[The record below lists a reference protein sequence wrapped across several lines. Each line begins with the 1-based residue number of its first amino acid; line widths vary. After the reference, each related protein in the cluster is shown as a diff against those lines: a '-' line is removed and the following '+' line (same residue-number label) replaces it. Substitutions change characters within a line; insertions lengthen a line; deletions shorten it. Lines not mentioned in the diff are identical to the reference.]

1 MEENN
6 IVGKEILDEIIKIK
20 QNIDKF
26 LDSHSDEGALV
37 DEITKLCAEHDFKS
51 EKYIEDYFYDK
62 VDPDRTLRVGIVGRV
77 KAGKSSLIN
86 SLLFDGKD
94 ILPKASTPMTA
105 ALTNIKY
112 SNKNYIE
119 VEFITTEDIDD
130 LKKVYDRYKEK
141 YNEILNEKIKR
152 EEEKKTDNSIQ
163 TKIMKKISEY
173 TSSEKNKE
181 NNNYDLE
188 ELKKEAAKEVDKNE
202 YLKGG
207 KERYLEITNADKSI
221 YVEAV
226 TEKTKNI
233 DFENIEEISDKLKD
247 YVGSKGNY
255 VNFVKSLNIYIN
267 EESLKDLDIL
277 DTPGFNDP
285 VESRERKARELLSK
299 CDVVLIL
306 MPSIQAFDKNDENI
320 IKKIRKKEG
329 IREIYVIISQFDTV
343 LITEENKKAAG
354 GDLWK
359 AKDIILKKL
368 KDYIKETFD
377 NMNDENIFDDLIDNI
392 DDRVIYS
399 SGICYSILKDWD
411 NNKENIVIKNL
422 REYYP
427 DYISLDE
434 GERDMTLE
442 TLKDLAN
449 IEAIQEILK
458 KVTAKKE
465 EILGENLE
473 IFKTKF
479 TEEANYIKRKL
490 KLYCNERLQNIK
502 FGDIEKTQK
511 KLKNLEA
518 EYNVISL
525 KLDVNFK
532 DTIDDWYIAALKDIT
547 KKLDEYFEKAKGII
561 DEDAQTKTKGEE
573 TVILFIKKDV
583 PVDAIDT
590 QKVKDGINDYV
601 TKFNQQLLGIFFKE
615 RYQSFREKLISNAI
629 KVFEDIEDED
639 MNKET
644 LASIIRPEIEKH
656 EEEIGKYKYKNK
668 EELRNYEGKRKLSDG
683 EKDRFEA
690 KAKKILE
697 TMRKDFY
704 KIVKED
710 NLDKFKDNISKIELA
725 DKVLKNY
732 VTRITNFRDELK
744 NKEQS
749 TYKWEKRKEE
759 VNKLI

>member
-6 IVGKEILDEIIKIK
+6 ILGKEILDEIIKIK

-26 LDSHSDEGALV
+26 AASHNDDIALV
-37 DEITKLCAEHDFKS
+37 DEITNKCAEYDFKS
-51 EKYIEDYFYDK
+51 EEYIKDYFYDK

-94 ILPKASTPMTA
+94 ILPKAPTPMTA
-105 ALTNIKY
+105 ALTNIKH

-119 VEFITTEDIDD
+119 IEFITKKDIDD
-130 LKKVYDRYKEK
+130 LKKIYDS
-141 YNEILNEKIKR
+141 YNEEYDKILNEKIKR

-163 TKIMKKISEY
+163 TKIKKKITEY

-202 YLKGG
+202 YLKGC
-207 KERYLEITNADKSI
+207 KEQYLEITIKADKSI
-221 YVEAV
+221 YEEVL

-247 YVGSKGNY
+247 YVGSKGKY

-285 VESRERKARELLSK
+285 VASREKKARELLSK

-306 MPSIQAFDKNDENI
+306 MLSDKVFDANDEKI

-343 LITEENKKAAG
+343 LITEENKNAAG
-354 GDLWK
+354 GDLWV

-368 KDYIKETFD
+368 KDYIKKTFY

-411 NNKENIVIKNL
+411 NNKKNIVIENL

-458 KVTAKKE
+458 KVTGKKE
-465 EILGENLE
+465 EILGKNLE
-473 IFKTKF
+473 NFKTKF
-479 TEEANYIKRKL
+479 TEAANDIKRKL
-490 KLYCNERLQNIK
+490 ELYCRDRLRNIK
-502 FGDIEKTQK
+502 SGDIEKTQK
-511 KLKNLEA
+511 KLEKLEA
-518 EYNVISL
+518 YYDITSRQ
-525 KLDVNFK
+525 LDVKFK
-532 DTIDDWYIAALKDIT
+532 DTLEDWYIAALKDIT
-547 KKLDEYFEKAKGII
+547 KKLDEYFEEAKRII
-561 DEDAQTKTKGEE
+561 DEDAQTTKNEKE
-573 TVILFIKKDV
+573 NVFLFIKKYV
-583 PVDAIDT
+583 EVKAINT
-590 QKVKDGINDYV
+590 QKVIDGINDYV
-601 TKFNQQLLGIFFKE
+601 TKFSQALDQFFME
-615 RYQSFREKLISNAI
+615 RYKSFREKLISNTI
-629 KVFEDIEDED
+629 KVFEDTEDED

-644 LASIIRPEIEKH
+644 LASIIRPIIEQHEKGIDEYKN
-656 EEEIGKYKYKNK
+656 EEEFEWSGELSGWSKY
-668 EELRNYEGKRKLSDG
+668 S
-683 EKDRFEA
+683 FEA

-710 NLDKFKDNISKIELA
+710 NLDKFKDNISKIEFA
-725 DKVLKNY
+725 DEVLSNY
-732 VTRITNFRDELK
+732 KKRIEQFREELE
-744 NKEQS
+744 NKEQA
-749 TYKWEKRKEE
+749 TYKWEKIKEE

>member
-6 IVGKEILDEIIKIK
+6 ILGKEILDEIIKIK

-26 LDSHSDEGALV
+26 AASHNDDIALV
-37 DEITKLCAEHDFKS
+37 DEITNKCAEYDFKS
-51 EKYIEDYFYDK
+51 EEYIKDYFYDK

-77 KAGKSSLIN
+77 NSGKSSLIN

-94 ILPKASTPMTA
+94 ILPKAPTPMTA
-105 ALTNIKY
+105 ALTNIKH

-119 VEFITTEDIDD
+119 IEFITKEDIDA
-130 LKKVYDRYKEK
+130 LKKIYDRY
-141 YNEILNEKIKR
+141 NEYLNEEIERLK
-152 EEEKKTDNSIQ
+152 EKKTKNVIAML
-163 TKIMKKISEY
+163 TKKQKEEFTISEI
-173 TSSEKNKE
+173 NK
-181 NNNYDLE
+181 LE
-188 ELKKEAAKEVDKNE
+188 KEAAREVDKNE

-207 KERYLEITNADKSI
+207 KEQYLEIINADKSI
-221 YVEAV
+221 YKEVL

-247 YVGSKGNY
+247 YVGSKGKY

-285 VESRERKARELLSK
+285 VASREKKARELLSK

-306 MPSIQAFDKNDENI
+306 MLSDKVFDANDEKI

-354 GDLWK
+354 GDLWV

-368 KDYIKETFD
+368 KDYIKDTFYD
-377 NMNDENIFDDLIDNI
+377 MNDENIFDDLIDNI

-411 NNKENIVIKNL
+411 NNKEDINIKNL

-458 KVTAKKE
+458 KVTGKKE
-465 EILGENLE
+465 EILGKNLE
-473 IFKTKF
+473 NFKTKF
-479 TEEANYIKRKL
+479 TEAANDIKRKL
-490 KLYCNERLQNIK
+490 ELYCRERLQKIK
-502 FGDIEKTQK
+502 SGDIEKTQK
-511 KLKNLEA
+511 KLEKLEA
-518 EYNVISL
+518 YYDITSRQ
-525 KLDVNFK
+525 LDVKFK
-532 DTIDDWYIAALKDIT
+532 DTLKDWYNTACGSINE
-547 KKLDEYFEKAKGII
+547 KLVEFF
-561 DEDAQTKTKGEE
+561 EDAESGIEGAKRKEDHF
-573 TVILFIKKDV
+573 IFYLFVDEV
-583 PVDAIDT
+583 AVDAE
-590 QKVKDGINDYV
+590 KVKSSIRKYV
-601 TKFNQQLLGIFFKE
+601 SNFNEQLGRFLSATYK
-615 RYQSFREKLISNAI
+615 SFREKLKKEISNLFIDI
-629 KVFEDIEDED
+629 KMSIDIG
-639 MNKET
+639 
-644 LASIIRPEIEKH
+644 IISSKISKH
-656 EEEIGKYKYKNK
+656 EDKIGIDKIYEYKDKDG
-668 EELRNYEGKRKLSDG
+668 EFPETGKLSG
-683 EKDRFEA
+683 GKKDNFLK
-690 KAKKILE
+690 KANDKIWQ
-697 TMRKDFY
+697 MRKDFY

-710 NLDKFKDNISKIELA
+710 NLDKYKDYFSKIEFA
-725 DKVLKNY
+725 DEVLSNY
-732 VTRITNFRDELK
+732 KKRIEQFREELE

-749 TYKWEKRKEE
+749 TYKWEKIKEE

>member
-26 LDSHSDEGALV
+26 AASHNDDIALV
-37 DEITKLCAEHDFKS
+37 DEITNKCAEYDFKS
-51 EKYIEDYFYDK
+51 EEYIKDYFYDK

-94 ILPKASTPMTA
+94 ILPKAPTPMTA

-119 VEFITTEDIDD
+119 IEFITKKDIDD
-130 LKKVYDRYKEK
+130 LKKIYDSYNEE

-152 EEEKKTDNSIQ
+152 EEEKKTDNSIV
-163 TKIMKKISEY
+163 TKTIQKFSEY
-173 TSSEKNKE
+173 TSSAKNKNKE

-221 YVEAV
+221 YEEVL

-247 YVGSKGNY
+247 YVGSKGKY

-285 VESRERKARELLSK
+285 VASREKKAKELLSK

-306 MPSIQAFDKNDENI
+306 MLSDKVFDKNDENI

-343 LITEENKKAAG
+343 LITEENRKAAG
-354 GDLWK
+354 GDLWV

-368 KDYIKETFD
+368 KDYIKETFY

-411 NNKENIVIKNL
+411 NNKKNIVIKNL

-458 KVTAKKE
+458 KVTGKKE
-465 EILGENLE
+465 EILGKNLE
-473 IFKTKF
+473 NFKTKF
-479 TEEANYIKRKL
+479 TEAANDIKRKL
-490 KLYCNERLQNIK
+490 ELYCRERLQKIK
-502 FGDIEKTQK
+502 SGDIEKTQK
-511 KLKNLEA
+511 KLEKLEA
-518 EYNVISL
+518 YYDITSRQ
-525 KLDVNFK
+525 LDVKFK
-532 DTIDDWYIAALKDIT
+532 DTLEDWYIAALKDIT
-547 KKLDEYFEKAKGII
+547 KKLDEYFEEAKRII
-561 DEDAQTKTKGEE
+561 DEKAQTIKKEKE
-573 TVILFIKKDV
+573 NVFLFIKKDV
-583 PVDAIDT
+583 DVKAINT
-590 QKVKDGINDYV
+590 QKVIDGINDYV
-601 TKFNQQLLGIFFKE
+601 TKFSQQLLGTFFTE
-615 RYQSFREKLISNAI
+615 RYKSFREKLISNTI
-629 KVFEDIEDED
+629 KVFEDTEDED
-639 MNKET
+639 MNKGT
-644 LASIIRPEIEKH
+644 LASIIRPIIEQH
-656 EEEIGKYKYKNK
+656 EGGIDKYKNK
-668 EELRNYEGKRKLSDG
+668 EKLEWSGELSGWSKYS
-683 EKDRFEA
+683 FEA

-710 NLDKFKDNISKIELA
+710 NLDKFKDNISKIEFA
-725 DKVLKNY
+725 DEVLSNY
-732 VTRITNFRDELK
+732 KERIETERKELE
-744 NKEQS
+744 NKEQA
-749 TYKWEKRKEE
+749 TYKWEKIKEE

>member
-26 LDSHSDEGALV
+26 AASHNDDIALV
-37 DEITKLCAEHDFKS
+37 DEITNKCAEYDFKS
-51 EKYIEDYFYDK
+51 EEYIKDYFYDK

-77 KAGKSSLIN
+77 NSGKSSLIN

-94 ILPKASTPMTA
+94 ILPKAPTPMTA
-105 ALTNIKY
+105 ALTNIKH

-119 VEFITTEDIDD
+119 IEFITTKDIDD
-130 LKKVYDRYKEK
+130 LKKVYDK
-141 YNEILNEKIKR
+141 YNKYLNEEIERLK
-152 EEEKKTDNSIQ
+152 
-163 TKIMKKISEY
+163 KKINDMIAKRTKKQKEEF
-173 TSSEKNKE
+173 TSSEKNKNKE

-207 KERYLEITNADKSI
+207 KEQYLEIKKADKSI
-221 YVEAV
+221 YEEVV

-247 YVGSKGNY
+247 YVGSKGKY

-285 VESRERKARELLSK
+285 VESRDRKAKELLSK

-354 GDLWK
+354 GDLWV

-368 KDYIKETFD
+368 KDYIKDTFY

-392 DDRVIYS
+392 DDRLIYS

-411 NNKENIVIKNL
+411 NNKKNIVIKNL

-458 KVTAKKE
+458 KVTGKKE
-465 EILGENLE
+465 EILGKNLE
-473 IFKTKF
+473 NFKTKF
-479 TEEANYIKRKL
+479 TEAANDIKRKL
-490 KLYCNERLQNIK
+490 ELYCRERLQKIK
-502 FGDIEKTQK
+502 SGDIEKTQK
-511 KLKNLEA
+511 KLKKLEA

-532 DTIDDWYIAALKDIT
+532 NAIDDWYIAALKDIT
-547 KKLDEYFEKAKGII
+547 KQLDEYFEKAKGII
-561 DEDAQTKTKGEE
+561 DEDAQAKREGKEN
-573 TVILFIKKDV
+573 VFLFIKKDV
-583 PVDAIDT
+583 VVDAIKT
-590 QKVKDGINDYV
+590 QKVIGGINDYV
-601 TKFNQQLLGIFFKE
+601 AKFNKLLDQFFIE
-615 RYQSFREKLISNAI
+615 RYKSFREKLISNTV

-644 LASIIRPEIEKH
+644 LPSIINQIIRDYEIV
-656 EEEIGKYKYKNK
+656 IGKYKNK
-668 EELRNYEGKRKLSDG
+668 EELSETGELSG
-683 EKDRFEA
+683 WAKDRFEA
-690 KAKKILE
+690 KANKILE
-697 TMRKDFY
+697 TMRNKFY
-704 KIVKED
+704 EIVKRD
-710 NLDKFKDNISKIELA
+710 NLDKFKDNISKIEFA
-725 DKVLKNY
+725 DEVLSNY
-732 VTRITNFRDELK
+732 KERIETERKELE

-749 TYKWEKRKEE
+749 TYKWEKIKEE

>member
-26 LDSHSDEGALV
+26 AASHNDDIALV
-37 DEITKLCAEHDFKS
+37 DEITNKCAEYDFKS
-51 EKYIEDYFYDK
+51 EEYIKDYFYDK

-77 KAGKSSLIN
+77 NSGKSSLIN

-94 ILPKASTPMTA
+94 ILPKAPTPMTA
-105 ALTNIKY
+105 ALTNIKH

-119 VEFITTEDIDD
+119 IEFITKEDIDA
-130 LKKVYDRYKEK
+130 LKKIYDRY
-141 YNEILNEKIKR
+141 NEYLNEEIERLK
-152 EEEKKTDNSIQ
+152 EKKTKNVIAML
-163 TKIMKKISEY
+163 TKKQKEEFTISEI
-173 TSSEKNKE
+173 NK
-181 NNNYDLE
+181 LE
-188 ELKKEAAKEVDKNE
+188 KEAAREVDKNE

-207 KERYLEITNADKSI
+207 KEQYLEIINADKSI
-221 YVEAV
+221 YEEVV

-247 YVGSKGNY
+247 YVGSKGKY

-285 VESRERKARELLSK
+285 VESRDRKAKELLSK

-306 MPSIQAFDKNDENI
+306 MPSFQAFDKNDENI

-343 LITEENKKAAG
+343 LITEENRKAAG
-354 GDLWK
+354 GDLWV

-368 KDYIKETFD
+368 KDYIKETFY

-411 NNKENIVIKNL
+411 NNKEDINIKNL

-458 KVTAKKE
+458 KVTGKKE
-465 EILGENLE
+465 EILGKNLE
-473 IFKTKF
+473 NFKTKF
-479 TEEANYIKRKL
+479 TEAANDIKRKL
-490 KLYCNERLQNIK
+490 ELYCRERLQNIK
-502 FGDIEKTQK
+502 SGDIEKTQK
-511 KLKNLEA
+511 KLKKLEA
-518 EYNVISL
+518 YYDITSRQ
-525 KLDVNFK
+525 LDVKFK
-532 DTIDDWYIAALKDIT
+532 DTLKDWYNTACGSINE
-547 KKLDEYFEKAKGII
+547 KLVEFF
-561 DEDAQTKTKGEE
+561 EDAESGIENAKRKEDSF
-573 TVILFIKKDV
+573 IFYLFVDEV
-583 PVDAIDT
+583 AVDAE
-590 QKVKDGINDYV
+590 KVKSSIRKYV
-601 TKFNQQLLGIFFKE
+601 SNFNEQLGRFLSATYK
-615 RYQSFREKLISNAI
+615 SFREKLKKEISNLFIDI
-629 KVFEDIEDED
+629 KMSIDIG
-639 MNKET
+639 
-644 LASIIRPEIEKH
+644 IISSKISKH
-656 EEEIGKYKYKNK
+656 EDKIGIDKIYEYKDKDG
-668 EELRNYEGKRKLSDG
+668 EFPETGKLSG
-683 EKDRFEA
+683 RKKDNFLK
-690 KAKKILE
+690 KANDKIWQ
-697 TMRKDFY
+697 MRKDFY

-710 NLDKFKDNISKIELA
+710 NLDKYKDYFSKIEFA
-725 DKVLKNY
+725 DEVLSNY
-732 VTRITNFRDELK
+732 KERIETERKELE

-749 TYKWEKRKEE
+749 TYKWEKIKEE